1 MVTEIIILL
10 LGLSLLLFSAD
21 KVVYYSDIIAKHF
34 NLSPM
39 LVGITI
45 VAFGTSAP
53 ELIVTIFAA
62 INDPPNTDAIIGNII
77 GSNIANIL
85 LILGFAGLFLKLSL
99 KNVSKKDIFYLGIIS
114 LYFIL
119 IFFIEE
125 KVTSYILF
133 GFAILVLLFLH
144 YIKNFNSVE
153 PTETNLSFSNKNY
166 ILLVLSFIGLFFG
179 GKIFLDNSLTIFS
192 YFGISEA
199 VIGITILAIGTSLPE
214 LITVGVSYLRKKGD
228 IGVGNILGSNMMNIL
243 FVFFPGVIIT
253 NLRGYDFILSSINID
268 YLILLFLATLVIAL
282 LSFLKITLSKLISS
296 LFLFFYFVYIYWI
309 LI

>member
-21 KVVYYSDIIAKHF
+21 KVVYYSDIIAKHL

-53 ELIVTIFAA
+53 ELIITVFAS

-144 YIKNFNSVE
+144 YIR
-153 PTETNLSFSNKNY
+153 NLS
-166 ILLVLSFIGLFFG
+166 
-179 GKIFLDNSLTIFS
+179 
-192 YFGISEA
+192 
-199 VIGITILAIGTSLPE
+199 
-214 LITVGVSYLRKKGD
+214 LIH
-228 IGVGNILGSNMMNIL
+228 I
-243 FVFFPGVIIT
+243 
-253 NLRGYDFILSSINID
+253 
-268 YLILLFLATLVIAL
+268 
-282 LSFLKITLSKLISS
+282 
-296 LFLFFYFVYIYWI
+296 
-309 LI
+309 